1 MRANRKQRRM
11 TPVIAA
17 SIAIVAV
24 AGCASSAGSGGSTGG
39 GSTGGGSAAPAS
51 KQLLIGENTIM
62 SGTDASSYAITQ
74 GFEAYLKYVDGHG
87 GVNGYTFKWDARD
100 NAYSPSQ
107 SATVQSQLLAANP
120 FAISVIG
127 TVPVTSAAQVSAS
140 TGSDIPLL
148 VAADGAL
155 VNSLAPKLK
164 GGIFGFVPDYSN
176 LAMYDV
182 KFILDTLKTKSFALA
197 FENDSLAQGAAK
209 AAQSYASGNGG
220 KIVTT
225 VPMAATTTNF
235 TPMATQLKSSG
246 ATTVLSWANAGV
258 TAGLQK
264 AAAQIGYSPKWV
276 TPFFA
281 LSSGYLQLAGAA
293 AENTYI
299 DAITPPSSEVS
310 DPAVKTFV
318 DATTAYAKQAVS
330 GAGQQGWEL
339 AAVLV
344 QGVRQASAN
353 GRPLTEAGFKAA
365 VSKIDSTVGMSH
377 LDYMS
382 QNWGATQAAM
392 FQVKHGN
399 FVQVQ
404 GFSKLPGL

>member
-1 MRANRKQRRM
+1 VRANHMKRRM
-11 TPVIAA
+11 TPVIVG
-17 SIAIVAV
+17 SIAILTAV
-24 AGCASSAGSGGSTGG
+24 GCASSASSSGSA
-39 GSTGGGSAAPAS
+39 GGGSATPAS

-62 SGTDASSYAITQ
+62 SGTAAASYAISQ
-74 GFEAYLKYVDGHG
+74 GFESYLNYVNEQG
-87 GVNGYTFKWDARD
+87 GVNGYTFKWEARD

-127 TVPVTSAAQVSAS
+127 TVPVTSAAQVSANA
-140 TGSDIPLL
+140 GSDIPLL

-155 VNSLAPKLK
+155 VTSLVPKLP
-164 GGIFGFVPDYSN
+164 GGIFGFVPDYTN
-176 LAMYDV
+176 LAEYDV
-182 KFILDTLKTKSFALA
+182 KFIIGTLKTNSFALA

-209 AAQSYASGNGG
+209 AAQSYAGANGA

-225 VPMAATTTNF
+225 VPMAATTTDF

-281 LSSGYLQLAGAA
+281 LSSGYLQLAGTA
-293 AENTYI
+293 AENTYV
-299 DAITPPSSEVS
+299 DAITPPASDTS
-310 DPAVKTFV
+310 DPAVKTFA
-318 DATTAYAKQAVS
+318 DATTVYAKQAVS

-344 QGVRQASAN
+344 QGIRQATAN
-353 GRPLTEAGFKAA
+353 GKQLTDAGFKAA
-365 VSKIDSTVGMSH
+365 VSQIDTTVGMSK
-377 LDYMS
+377 LDYQS

-392 FQVKHGN
+392 FQVKQGT